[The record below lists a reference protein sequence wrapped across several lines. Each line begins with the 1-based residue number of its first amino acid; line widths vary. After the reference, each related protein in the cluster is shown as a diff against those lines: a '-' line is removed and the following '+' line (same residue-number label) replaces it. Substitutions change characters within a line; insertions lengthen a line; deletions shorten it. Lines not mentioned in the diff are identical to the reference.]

1 MSLVYLPCLSLFCN
15 DSAERS
21 YLTPLNTS
29 MSRNTDAP
37 HTAIV
42 TVDALAAAFQHFNIT
57 HVAASEF
64 FGFITQGGDGY
75 EWQAAAPAPVARGAV
90 IPVCMYVLARSA
102 NFVSNFFVLD
112 DGQPSP
118 SEVAHLTKNIPTPPM
133 GDLADIE
140 ASRRLLEDFMTHPVL
155 PYWLD
160 ANTRLGIIQQ
170 CKEQARN
177 RGVQYDGP
185 DY

>member
-1 MSLVYLPCLSLFCN
+1 
-15 DSAERS
+15 
-21 YLTPLNTS
+21 

-57 HVAASEF
+57 HVTASEF

-75 EWQAAAPAPVARGAV
+75 EGQAAAPVARGAV
-90 IPVCMYVLARSA
+90 IPVCMYVLARST
-102 NFVSNFFVLD
+102 NLSLIFFVLD

-118 SEVAHLTKNIPTPPM
+118 SEVAHLTKNIPTPM

-170 CKEQARN
+170 CKEQARD